1 MTGDSTSLKSYLC
14 ESLLNYIT
22 DPSHSLDEESK
33 SQLYKL
39 LFSLI
44 KENNN
49 IIIGMVHSEV
59 TSNERAQIAQLIKKL
74 LNTLSTV
81 IDSDRTILRDSKRH
95 GESDIYDPT
104 TKFLKRIYS
113 EMTSCRFDC
122 FYSSYSP

>member
-1 MTGDSTSLKSYLC
+1 MTGDSTSLKSCLC

-22 DPSHSLDEESK
+22 DPSHSLNEESK

-44 KENNN
+44 KENHS
-49 IIIGMVHSEV
+49 IIIGMLHSEV
-59 TSNERAQIAQLIKKL
+59 TASEKTQITQLIKIL

-81 IDSDRTILRDSKRH
+81 IDSDRTISRDSSRH

-104 TKFLKRIYS
+104 TKFLNKTYKD
-113 EMTSCRFDC
+113 MTSCRLESF
-122 FYSSYSP
+122 